1 MIILV
6 GKSCSGKDT
15 VVKELAKMGYNKIVT
30 CTTRP
35 PRPGEINGREYHFLD
50 KMNFLT
56 KIDCGSFAE
65 YRIYKT
71 VSGVWYYGSLL
82 EDYSKSHSV
91 IILTPDALD
100 KVMSKINENV
110 TVIYIKVSNREI
122 KRRMLNRDIDKTE
135 SKRRY
140 KADKK
145 DFRHISKK
153 VDYIVHNENRTAF
166 ETALICKELDDEI
179 KEKNN
184 REKSEEGQDLL
195 Q

>member
-1 MIILV
+1 MIIFV
-6 GKSCSGKDT
+6 GESCTGKDS
-15 VVKELAKMGYNKIVT
+15 VVQELEKMDYDRIVT

-35 PRPGEINGREYHFLD
+35 PRPGEIDGREYHFLD

-56 KIDCGSFAE
+56 KINCGSFAE

-71 VSGVWYYGSLL
+71 ISGVWYYGSLL
-82 EDYSKSHSV
+82 EDYNKSHSV

-100 KVMSKINENV
+100 KVKNKINENV
-110 TVIYIKVSNREI
+110 TIIYLKVSKKEI
-122 KRRMLNRDIDKTE
+122 KRRMLNRDVDRAE

-166 ETALICKELDDEI
+166 ETALICKELDEI

>member
-35 PRPGEINGREYHFLD
+35 PRPGEIDGREYHFLD

-82 EDYSKSHSV
+82 EDYKTSHSV
-91 IILTPDALD
+91 IILTPDALN
-100 KVMSKINENV
+100 KVRNKINDNV
-110 TVIYIKVSNREI
+110 TVIYIKVSNKEI
-122 KRRMLNRDIDKTE
+122 KRRMLNRDVDKTE

-145 DFRHISKK
+145 DFKYISKK
-153 VDYIVHNENRTAF
+153 VDYIVHNESTTAF
-166 ETALICKELDDEI
+166 ETALICKELDEI
-179 KEKNN
+179 KEANN
-184 REKSEEGQDLL
+184 KRKSEGQDLL

>member
-1 MIILV
+1 
-6 GKSCSGKDT
+6 
-15 VVKELAKMGYNKIVT
+15 
-30 CTTRP
+30 
-35 PRPGEINGREYHFLD
+35 
-50 KMNFLT
+50 MNFLT

-65 YRIYKT
+65 YRIYET

-100 KVMSKINENV
+100 KVKNKINENV

-140 KADKK
+140 RADKK
-145 DFRHISKK
+145 TLDIYLRRLIIL
-153 VDYIVHNENRTAF
+153 YITKIE
-166 ETALICKELDDEI
+166 
-179 KEKNN
+179 
-184 REKSEEGQDLL
+184 QLL
-195 Q
+195 KQP

>member
-1 MIILV
+1 MIIFV
-6 GKSCSGKDT
+6 GESCTGKDS
-15 VVKELAKMGYNKIVT
+15 VVKELEKMDYDRIVI

-35 PRPGEINGREYHFLD
+35 PRPGEIDGREYHFLD

-56 KIDCGSFAE
+56 KVNCGSFAE

-71 VSGVWYYGSLL
+71 ISGVWYYGSLL
-82 EDYSKSHSV
+82 EDYNKSHSV

-100 KVMSKINENV
+100 KVKNKINENV
-110 TVIYIKVSNREI
+110 TIIYLKVSKKEI
-122 KRRMLNRDIDKTE
+122 KRRMLNRDVDRAE

-153 VDYIVHNENRTAF
+153 VDYIVHNENRTPF
-166 ETALICKELDDEI
+166 ETALICKELDEI

-195 Q
+195 

>member
-15 VVKELAKMGYNKIVT
+15 VTKELIKMGYNKIVT

-35 PRPGEINGREYHFLD
+35 PRPGEVDGREYHFLD

-65 YRIYKT
+65 YRIYET
-71 VSGVWYYGSLL
+71 VSGAWYYGSLL

-91 IILTPDALD
+91 IILTPDALE
-100 KVMSKINENV
+100 KVRNKINENV
-110 TVIYIKVSNREI
+110 TVIYLDVSNREI
-122 KRRMLNRDIDKTE
+122 KRRMLNRDVDKTE

-153 VDYIVHNENRTAF
+153 VDYIVHNENKTAF
-166 ETALICKELDDEI
+166 ETALICKELNEI
-179 KEKNN
+179 
-184 REKSEEGQDLL
+184 
-195 Q
+195 

>member
-6 GKSCSGKDT
+6 GIYCSGNDR
-15 VVKELAKMGYNKIVT
+15 VVMELRKMGYNMIVT
-30 CTTRP
+30 CTTSP
-35 PRPGEINGREYHFLD
+35 PRPGEINGREYHNLD

-65 YRIYKT
+65 YRIYET
-71 VSGVWYYGSLL
+71 VSGAWYYGSLL
-82 EDYSKSHSV
+82 EDYNKSHSV

-100 KVMSKINENV
+100 KVRSKINENV
-110 TVIYIKVSNREI
+110 TVIYLEVSNREI
-122 KRRMLNRDIDKTE
+122 KRRMLNRDVDRAE

-166 ETALICKELDDEI
+166 ETALICKELDEI

-195 Q
+195 

>member
-15 VVKELAKMGYNKIVT
+15 VVKELVKMGYNKIIT

-35 PRPGEINGREYHFLD
+35 PRPDEIDGIDYHFLN
-50 KMNFLT
+50 KTTFLT
-56 KIDCGSFAE
+56 RLNCGNFAE
-65 YRIYKT
+65 YRVYDTIA
-71 VSGVWYYGSLL
+71 GAWYYGSLL
-82 EDYSKSHSV
+82 EDYNKSHSV

-100 KVMSKINENV
+100 KVRSKINEDV
-110 TVIYIKVSNREI
+110 TVIYLELSNREI
-122 KRRMLNRDIDKTE
+122 KRRMLNRDVDRAE

-166 ETALICKELDDEI
+166 ETALICKELDEI

-184 REKSEEGQDLL
+184 REKSEERQDLL